1 MHQNRSKQKLS
12 KYRKQKKFHQENW
25 VTLFFNPF
33 CFFYSTLPPSLLSIL
48 QREILTGLEN
58 FESPRLKGMTSEI
71 EFPRK
76 KNSSGHSREINPLY
90 ATPYEPMLLL

>member
-1 MHQNRSKQKLS
+1 M
-12 KYRKQKKFHQENW
+12 
-25 VTLFFNPF
+25 
-33 CFFYSTLPPSLLSIL
+33 
-48 QREILTGLEN
+48 LTGLEN

-90 ATPYEPMLLL
+90 ATPYEPTLLL